1 MNWGETAKRMRLIG
15 DMRATLSKLWLG
27 GAVAALAALVFV
39 SGAARQDVVLFNHS
53 PSVPVG
59 FYVRESGDPERGMF
73 VTVRARDVAPIEAAA
88 HQYDDEGDRFIK
100 RLAAVAGQHVCS
112 NGRVLRV
119 DGVPVATV
127 PNRAG
132 VPQAWVGCRR
142 LAASEILLLGDS
154 ADSFDG
160 RYWGPIR
167 SDLIEGVWRP
177 L

>member
-1 MNWGETAKRMRLIG
+1 
-15 DMRATLSKLWLG
+15 MRATLSKFWLG
-27 GAVAALAALVFV
+27 GAILALIALVLA
-39 SGAARQDVVLFNHS
+39 GAQQDVVLFNHS

-73 VTVRARDVAPIEAAA
+73 VTVRARDVAPTEAAA
-88 HQYDDEGDRFIK
+88 HDYEDEGDRFIK

-112 NGRVLRV
+112 DGRMLSV
-119 DGVPVATV
+119 DGDPVATV
-127 PNRAG
+127 QNRAG
-132 VPQAWVGCRR
+132 VPQGWVGCRT
-142 LAASEILLLGDS
+142 LASSEILLLGDS

-167 SDLIEGVWRP
+167 VDLIEGVWRP

>member
-1 MNWGETAKRMRLIG
+1 MRRLPLTAVVRSR
-15 DMRATLSKLWLG
+15 THKLWLG
-27 GAVAALAALVFV
+27 SAALALAVLAL
-39 SGAARQDVVLFNHS
+39 SGAQQDVVLFNHS

-59 FYVRESGDPERGMF
+59 FYIRESSDLASGMF

-112 NGRVLRV
+112 DGRMLRV
-119 DGVPVATV
+119 DGVQAATV
-127 PNRAG
+127 QNRVGA
-132 VPQAWVGCRR
+132 PQGWVGCRT
-142 LAASEILLLGDS
+142 LSSSEILLLGDS

-160 RYWGPIR
+160 RYWGPIDE
-167 SDLIEGVWRP
+167 DLIEGAWRP